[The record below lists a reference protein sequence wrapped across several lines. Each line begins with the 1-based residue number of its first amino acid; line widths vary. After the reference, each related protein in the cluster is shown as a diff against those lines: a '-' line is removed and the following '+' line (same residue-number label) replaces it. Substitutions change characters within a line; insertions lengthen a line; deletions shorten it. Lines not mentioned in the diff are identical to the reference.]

1 MDNESLFQELENLLK
16 NHDWYYAWSD
26 DNRVYRAGKDMQD
39 QINSLINQL
48 GPEGKILY
56 NKYAPSDMQLLS
68 EKKLTKPENK
78 EKEKIMMGLKG
89 QKKDFAKR
97 YGKKDAESVMYA
109 TATKLAKQVKE
120 SDRQK
125 VEEAITN
132 YFEAKT
138 KKYDDNPSLKG
149 KQATSLPDKLQAAII
164 KKKGGKVEEEAMLF
178 TNDFAKQD
186 QVNYIDD
193 EGRMAKQQLF
203 KIKKYAQELCDMLD
217 DNTQLEGWVQA
228 KITKAEEAI
237 GAVKHYMEYEM
248 FRKQQG

>member
-1 MDNESLFQELENLLK
+1 MNNEPLFQELESLLK
-16 NHDWYYAWSD
+16 NHDWYHAWSD
-26 DNRVYRAGKDMQD
+26 DNRVYKAGRDVQD
-39 QINSLINQL
+39 QINSLVKQL

-56 NKYAPSDMQLLS
+56 NKYAPSDMKLLS
-68 EKKLTKPENK
+68 EKKLTKPEKK

-125 VEEAITN
+125 VEEAIAS

-138 KKYDDNPSLKG
+138 KKYDNNPSLKG
-149 KQATSLPDKLQAAII
+149 GQSKLPDELQAAII

>member
-68 EKKLTKPENK
+68 EKKLTKPEKK